1 MTWLLVFVIMLLV
14 VFGMSIGVIMGR
26 KPIAGSCGGI
36 ANLGI
41 EKECSICGGDRQK
54 CEEANRDESVVP
66 GKLPTTRPN
75 ANVRHFAQGVTYARL
90 EVGPSL
96 ARRMPSFAPTR

>member
-1 MTWLLVFVIMLLV
+1 MIWLIVFLTMLLV

-41 EKECSICGGDRQK
+41 EKECSICGGSREK
-54 CEEANRDESVVP
+54 CDEVNSTP
-66 GKLPTTRPN
+66 AAAT
-75 ANVRHFAQGVTYARL
+75 QGA
-90 EVGPSL
+90 L
-96 ARRMPSFAPTR
+96 AYDATKR

>member
-1 MTWLLVFVIMLLV
+1 MTWLIVFLVMVLV

-41 EKECSICGGDRQK
+41 EKECSICGGSREK
-54 CEEANRDESVVP
+54 CEEANAPADKDATA
-66 GKLPTTRPN
+66 KLAYDATR
-75 ANVRHFAQGVTYARL
+75 
-90 EVGPSL
+90 S
-96 ARRMPSFAPTR
+96 